1 MPEPMGAALPGTP
14 VDATEVLRTEIDS
27 LTAHNL
33 HELRSAWRQQLRSAP
48 PRHLTRPL
56 LLRLLAYKLQARV
69 HGDLDTTTA
78 AYLDRV
84 ARDHARRR
92 IAGEKRPPKAPPPV
106 PPVPRERVLKPGTL
120 LVRHHRG
127 EQHRVVV
134 LPDGFLWEGRTF
146 SSLSEVARAI
156 TGTRWSGPRFFGL
169 RSLIAER
176 QKHGAL

>member
-1 MPEPMGAALPGTP
+1 MRVLSVPIASLTTP
-14 VDATEVLRTEIDS
+14 VDAAQLLRTEIDG
-27 LTAHNL
+27 LTGL
-33 HELRSAWRQQLRSAP
+33 
-48 PRHLTRPL
+48 
-56 LLRLLAYKLQARV
+56 
-69 HGDLDTTTA
+69 

-92 IAGEKRPPKAPPPV
+92 LAGETRPSKAAPPV

-134 LPDGFLWEGRTF
+134 LPDGFLWDGRTF
-146 SSLSEVARAI
+146 ASLSEVARAI

-169 RSLIAER
+169 RSTGTAR
-176 QKHGAL
+176 QELGSP